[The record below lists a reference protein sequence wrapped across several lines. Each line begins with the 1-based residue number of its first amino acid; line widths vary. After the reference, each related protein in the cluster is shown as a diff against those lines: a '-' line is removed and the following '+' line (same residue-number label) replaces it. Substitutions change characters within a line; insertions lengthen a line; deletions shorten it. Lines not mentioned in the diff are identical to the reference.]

1 MHIINND
8 SEWALSNKELKP
20 LQATTTIDEILTKH
34 ILCMRL
40 VELNSA
46 LKATTDAIIDLLLTL
61 KAHLNINKNQLK

>member
-1 MHIINND
+1 
-8 SEWALSNKELKP
+8 
-20 LQATTTIDEILTKH
+20 
-34 ILCMRL
+34 MRL